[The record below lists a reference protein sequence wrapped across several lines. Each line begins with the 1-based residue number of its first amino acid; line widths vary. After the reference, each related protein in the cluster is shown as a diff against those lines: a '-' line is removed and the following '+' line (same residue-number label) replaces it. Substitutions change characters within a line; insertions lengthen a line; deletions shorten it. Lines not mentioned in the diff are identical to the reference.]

1 MREGI
6 RQAEA
11 EPPGDVSLLFEHT
24 FVDPPESFGSD
35 LDELR
40 RILG

>member
-1 MREGI
+1 MRKGI
-6 RQAEA
+6 AAAEA
-11 EPPGDVSLLFEHT
+11 EPAADVSLLFENT
-24 FVDPPESFGSD
+24 FVDPPASFGRD